1 MPTYEETLLSFCQTH
16 SEESL
21 YGASL
26 LSAGFIHEG
35 LGPDEIVS
43 IHFDAVRHVAADDTF
58 TIPDRV
64 RVLNDAHQFL
74 LEVMIGYGAQYKE
87 FLDLRLQEAT
97 RRAENAE
104 RSEREKLEVLA
115 MIAHELG
122 NPLTVALGNMQIA
135 ARNLEAADV
144 SMIRTLISD
153 SRDALDNLAHLT
165 SQIVAASR
173 GDDPSLTIEPLD
185 LLDPVQKAVRWATN
199 AAEEKQLSLHM
210 PRWTEPLVVLAD
222 YEAVT
227 SIVNNLLSN
236 AIRYTPPGGSITVT
250 HSHDGKM
257 AALSVSDSGIGMT
270 KEEQA
275 HAFEKFYRSSTAKRM
290 EVRGLGMGLN
300 IAARFA
306 RAQGGELCLESSV
319 GQGSTF
325 TLRLPLSLSDIAV
338 SNNLEEKN
346 DDAH

>member
-1 MPTYEETLLSFCQTH
+1 VPTYEETLLAFCQTH

-21 YGASL
+21 YGASQ

-35 LGPDEIVS
+35 FGPDEIVS

-122 NPLTVALGNMQIA
+122 NPLTIALGNMQIA
-135 ARNLEAADV
+135 ARHLEAADI

-153 SRDALDNLAHLT
+153 SRDALDSLAHLT
-165 SQIVAASR
+165 GQIVAASR
-173 GDDPSLTIEPLD
+173 GDDPQLSIEPLD
-185 LLDPVQKAVRWATN
+185 LLEPVQKAIAWATK
-199 AAEEKQLSLHM
+199 AAAEKQLSMHI
-210 PRWTEPLVVLAD
+210 PRWTEPLIVLAD
-222 YEAVT
+222 YDAVS
-227 SIVNNLLSN
+227 SIVTNLLSN
-236 AIRYTPPGGSITVT
+236 AIRYTPAGGSISVT
-250 HSHDGKM
+250 HCHDGAM
-257 AALSVSDSGIGMT
+257 AALSVADTGIGMSA
-270 KEEQA
+270 EEQA
-275 HAFEKFYRSSTAKRM
+275 HAFEKFYRSSNAKRM

-306 RAQGGELCLESSV
+306 KAQRGELSVESSI
-319 GQGSTF
+319 GQGTTF
-325 TLRLPLSLSDIAV
+325 TLKLPLSLSDITV

-346 DDAH
+346 DHTD